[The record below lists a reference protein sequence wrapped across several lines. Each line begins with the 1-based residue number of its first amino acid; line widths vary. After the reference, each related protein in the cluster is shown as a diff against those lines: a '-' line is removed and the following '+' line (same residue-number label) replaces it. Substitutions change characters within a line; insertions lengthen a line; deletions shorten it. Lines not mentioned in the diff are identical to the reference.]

1 MNQWIMLCLFFS
13 AGERQRLLRRGIEIP
28 VTNGVFNQDVTLV
41 WIMMLNQS
49 VIFYAINMGGYV
61 KLAVRSAR
69 LRRIRVQIIS
79 LRR

>member
-1 MNQWIMLCLFFS
+1 MDYAVSVFS

-41 WIMMLNQS
+41 WIMMLNQL
-49 VIFYAINMGGYV
+49 VIFYAIKVGSYV
-61 KLAVRSAR
+61 KLAVGSAM